1 MTLETKMN
9 VIDKLFNFFQESGF
23 EEYAGEKVS
32 QLEHALQAAKLAD
45 DENYEEEVIIAAL
58 FHDIGH
64 LMKTEND
71 DAKMGIFGT
80 KNHEFIGAEFL
91 LKNGFSKKMYELVIG
106 HVRTKKYLVYK
117 FPEYKTSLSEASL
130 KTLEYQ
136 GGAMTEA
143 EAEKFEKDELFH
155 LHLKMR
161 EWDDKAKIPGLK
173 TKSIAEYKLM
183 AFNLLHSTN
192 R

>member
-9 VIDKLFNFFQESGF
+9 VIEKLFNFFQESGF

-32 QLEHALQAAKLAD
+32 QLEHALQAAKLAE
-45 DENYEEEVIIAAL
+45 DENFDDDVIIAAL

-64 LMKTEND
+64 LMKFESD

-80 KNHEFIGAEFL
+80 KNHEQIGAQYL
-91 LKNGFSKKMYELVIG
+91 LDSGFSKKMYDLVVG

-117 FPEYKTSLSEASL
+117 FPDYKSTLSEASL

-136 GGAMTEA
+136 GGAMTET
-143 EAEKFEKDELFH
+143 EAEIFEKDELFH

-173 TKSIAEYKLM
+173 TKSIAEYKSM
-183 AFNLLHSTN
+183 AFELLS
-192 R
+192 

>member
-9 VIDKLFNFFQESGF
+9 VIEKLFNFFQESGF

-32 QLEHALQAAKLAD
+32 QLEHALQAAKLAE
-45 DENYEEEVIIAAL
+45 DENFDDDVIIAAL

-64 LMKTEND
+64 LMKFEND

-80 KNHEFIGAEFL
+80 KNHEQIGAQYL
-91 LKNGFSKKMYELVIG
+91 LDSGFSKKMYDLVVG

-117 FPEYKTSLSEASL
+117 FPDYKSTLSEASL

-136 GGAMTEA
+136 GGAMTET
-143 EAEKFEKDELFH
+143 EAEIFEKDELFH

-173 TKSIAEYKLM
+173 TKSIAEYKSM
-183 AFNLLHSTN
+183 AFELLS
-192 R
+192 

>member
-80 KNHEFIGAEFL
+80 KKHEFIGAEFL

-136 GGAMTEA
+136 GGAMTKA

-173 TKSIAEYKLM
+173 TKSIAEYKSM
-183 AFNLLHSTN
+183 AFGLLN
-192 R
+192 